1 MSDNQRHGTDGRSVS
16 RRRMMQLLGAT
27 GAAAGL
33 AGCGG
38 QSAVETDTPA
48 DDGDGGDGDGDG
60 GGADDETPTPTATP
74 VQVDS
79 ESLATIQ
86 ELAYV
91 TNQTLPVLPLQE
103 KLAQSFQTTDDWS
116 VPSKDSDAV
125 QTYWPTEWLP
135 RSGEWTAKDGSDDD
149 RLTFAQWAVP
159 QDSQYNPWNG
169 KNFGEARRMLFD
181 RFMQY
186 NLATQEYSGYVV
198 SDHSLDGTTLTLNV
212 REGQTWHNGDAV
224 TATDVANQIKLDIYN
239 GGSLGEFVAPEDDGM
254 ISERV
259 TAVDETTVEMELVE
273 EVNGDILLAYLQ
285 PKYLVAH
292 EGSYGEFVTAL
303 DEAESEDERS
313 QALAD
318 LTEDTTPEPVGC
330 GPFQFEDADT
340 RRTLLTK
347 YDDHPDADN
356 INYPEVEYLYKPE
369 NQGRW
374 NSLINEET
382 DGSATLFMPSNKLNQ
397 LPDSV
402 QVSLI
407 PRHWGLGL
415 VFNFDEE
422 PVDDPRVRKAIAHV
436 VNREAVAKNSGAGTN
451 SKIAVSYPS
460 GLTGE
465 FNGQIEGAWL
475 EGVVDEFETYGRGE
489 AQTDEAAALLEDAGY
504 EKSGGT
510 WQKDGEPL
518 TIPIAGPSGFSDWVA
533 GAETVVSQL
542 KEFGIEAQAEMKD
555 TSTYWGQDYSNGDF
569 VVGLQGWAS
578 YDQSHPFF
586 HFQWLFDSWDAQNA
600 WNLPSEFESS
610 VLHDQVRDG
619 ETVVPSDLVA
629 ALSTASE

>member
-1 MSDNQRHGTDGRSVS
+1 MSDNQQHETDRLPLT
-16 RRRMMQLLGAT
+16 RRRTMQLLGAT

-38 QSAVETDTPA
+38 QEAVETDTPA
-48 DDGDGGDGDGDG
+48 SGDGDGDGDG
-60 GGADDETPTPTATP
+60 GGDDGTEEPDTPTETPTP

-103 KLAQSFQTTDDWS
+103 KLAQSFQTTDDWN
-116 VPSKDSDAV
+116 VPSKDSDEV

-135 RSGEWTAKDGSDDD
+135 RSGDWTAKDGSDDD

-159 QDSQYNPWNG
+159 KDSQYNPWNG

-181 RFMQY
+181 RFMKY
-186 NLATQEYSGYVV
+186 NLATQEYTGYVIQ
-198 SDHSLDGTTLTLNV
+198 DYTIDGTSVTLSV

-239 GGSLGEFVAPEDDGM
+239 GGSLGKFVAPEDKGNV
-254 ISERV
+254 SERV
-259 TAVDETTVEMELVE
+259 TAADETTVEMELAK
-273 EVNGDILLAYLQ
+273 EVNGDILLSYLQ

-292 EGSYGEFVTAL
+292 DDTYGEFVTAL
-303 DEAESEDERS
+303 DEASSEDERS
-313 QALAD
+313 SALSD
-318 LTEDTTPEPVGC
+318 LTEDTTPDPVGC

-347 YDDHPDADN
+347 YDDHPDVDR
-356 INYPEVEYLYKPE
+356 INYSEVEYLYKPE

-415 VFNFDEE
+415 VFNFNEE
-422 PVDDPRVRKAIAHV
+422 PIDDPRVRKAIAYV

-451 SKIAVSYPS
+451 SKVAVTYPS

-489 AQTDEAAALLEDAGY
+489 AQTDKAAALLEDAGY

-518 TIPIAGPSGFSDWVA
+518 TIPVAGPSGFSDWVA

-542 KEFGIEAQAEMKD
+542 KEFGIDAQAEMKD

-578 YDQSHPFF
+578 YDQSHPYF
-586 HFQWLFDSWDAQNA
+586 HFQWLFDSWDAKNA
-600 WNLPSEFESS
+600 WNLPEQFESP
-610 VLHDQVRDG
+610 VLHDQVRG
-619 ETVVPSDLVA
+619 
-629 ALSTASE
+629 SESVIPPRRGPPG

>member
-1 MSDNQRHGTDGRSVS
+1 MSDNQNHGSNGTPMS

-27 GAAAGL
+27 GVATGL

-38 QSAVETDTPA
+38 QSAVETETQGDGGT
-48 DDGDGGDGDGDG
+48 GDGGDGA
-60 GGADDETPTPTATP
+60 ADTETGTPTPTATP
-74 VQVDS
+74 IQEDS

-91 TNQTLPVLPLQE
+91 TNQQLPVLPVQE

-116 VPSKDSDAV
+116 VPSKDSDKT
-125 QTYWPTEWLP
+125 QLYWPTEWLP
-135 RSGEWTAKDGSDDD
+135 RSGDWTSTGDDD

-169 KNFGEARRMLFD
+169 KNFAEPRRLLFD
-181 RFMQY
+181 RFMKY

-198 SDHSLDGTTLTLNV
+198 SDHSLDGTTLTLKV
-212 REGQTWHNGDAV
+212 REDQTWHNGDPV

-239 GGSLGEFVAPEDDGM
+239 GGSLGNFVAPDDEGAV
-254 ISERV
+254 SERV
-259 TAVDETTVEMELVE
+259 VASDESTVEVTLTEA
-273 EVNGDILLAYLQ
+273 VNEGILLAYLQ

-292 EGSYGEFVTAL
+292 DGTYGEHVEAL
-303 DEAESEDERS
+303 DSAGSEDART
-313 QALAD
+313 QALSD
-318 LTEDTTPEPVGC
+318 LTDATVPEPVGC

-340 RRTLLTK
+340 QRTLLTK
-347 YDDHPDADN
+347 YDDHPDASN
-356 INYPEVEYLYKPE
+356 ANYPEAEYLYKPQ

-382 DGSATLFMPSNKLNQ
+382 DGSATLFMPSNKLRQ

-407 PRHWGLGL
+407 PRHWGMGL
-415 VFNFDEE
+415 VFNFEQS
-422 PVDDPRVRKAIAHV
+422 PVDDARVRKAIAHV

-451 SKIAVSYPS
+451 SKIACTYPS

-475 EGVVDEFETYGRGE
+475 DGVVDEFDTYGRGG
-489 AQTDEAAALLEDAGY
+489 AQTDQAAQLLRDAGY

-510 WQKDGEPL
+510 WQKDGETL
-518 TIPIAGPSGFSDWVA
+518 TIPIKGPSGFSDWVA
-533 GAETVVSQL
+533 GANTIVSQL
-542 KEFGIEAQAEMKD
+542 KDFGIDARANMLD
-555 TSTYWGQDYSNGDF
+555 SSTYWGQDYANGDF
-569 VVGLQGWAS
+569 VVGMQGWAS
-578 YDQSHPFF
+578 YNQAHPYF
-586 HFQWLFDSWDAQNA
+586 HFQWIYDSGDATNY
-600 WNLPSEFESS
+600 WNMPDEFQTP
-610 VLHDQVRDG
+610 VLHDQVRSG
-619 ETVVPSDLVA
+619 ETVAPVDLVES
-629 ALSTASE
+629 LTTASE